1 MTLRLK
7 VYMGPNDQM
16 ANKLVETIYNFIGV
30 VAHDL
35 NCAQILSTF
44 SNLKLKRSV
53 ETRSFIVK
61 LFIRNLFHCNGVMTL
76 RIKILGLLSCNG

>member
-61 LFIRNLFHCNGVMTL
+61 LFIIYFISLQWGDDFEDQNT
-76 RIKILGLLSCNG
+76 RITEV